1 MNTRMAFC
9 PRCHK
14 ETVFLEKGNVRQC
27 SACGAY
33 FEQMNR
39 PFVDQSSVG
48 GEVMSFFQVLFRAVL
63 IIIAIGVIGLGVLFA
78 GCALMAGGFR

>member
-1 MNTRMAFC
+1 MNGQMAFC
-9 PRCHK
+9 PRCRK
-14 ETVFLEKGNVRQC
+14 DTVFLQKGNVRQC

-33 FEQMNR
+33 FELMTQ
-39 PFVDQSSVG
+39 PFVDRSSVG

-78 GCALMAGGFR
+78 GCVLMAGGFR